1 MDDKYKRM
9 FFDRMMDKFVKDL
22 LFLKDESLYKI
33 LWSMIKAERLV
44 VKNDA
49 YQWIQVRETLHKK
62 AKELSPKILT
72 DIMVLSTQTNDIEQQ
87 IKGQ

>member
-49 YQWIQVRETLHKK
+49 Y
-62 AKELSPKILT
+62 
-72 DIMVLSTQTNDIEQQ
+72 
-87 IKGQ
+87 

>member
-1 MDDKYKRM
+1 
-9 FFDRMMDKFVKDL
+9 
-22 LFLKDESLYKI
+22 
-33 LWSMIKAERLV
+33 MIKAERLV